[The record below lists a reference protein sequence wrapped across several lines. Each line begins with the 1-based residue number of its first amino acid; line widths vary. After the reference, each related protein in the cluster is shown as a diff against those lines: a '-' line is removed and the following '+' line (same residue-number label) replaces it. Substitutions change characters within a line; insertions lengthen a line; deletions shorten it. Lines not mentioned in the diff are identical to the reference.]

1 VNCIQQLPKVGAG
14 YFILTISSLSTEYEW
29 LSALKEIPRWLPP
42 LWPTVVVAPHPDDE
56 TLGAGG
62 LIATQRRQGVPVTII
77 AVTDGEAA
85 YLDAVG
91 LAETRRAEQEAAVR
105 DLGVQASDIVR
116 LGLPDSKV
124 AKFEEK
130 LTEDVRPFV
139 RPGTLLV
146 APWAGDPHPDH
157 EACGRAAMRAA
168 RATGASIVFY
178 LFWAWHLNTPDSL
191 SSLPLRKFRVPY
203 ELQARRAAALACHR
217 SQLAR
222 DNGEPI
228 LPECFLAPARRPF
241 ETYIVSESSN

>member
-157 EACGRAAMRAA
+157 EACGRVAEKLAKDNDVTLASYLFWTWHRKPIESITSLSMCRFELDDQLRAA
-168 RATGASIVFY
+168 RSNA
-178 LFWAWHLNTPDSL
+178 L
-191 SSLPLRKFRVPY
+191 SR
-203 ELQARRAAALACHR
+203 HR
-217 SQLAR
+217 SQLEWKT
-222 DNGEPI
+222 GSPV
-228 LPECFLAPARRPF
+228 LPDYLLDPARRPF
-241 ETYIVSESSN
+241 ETFILHA